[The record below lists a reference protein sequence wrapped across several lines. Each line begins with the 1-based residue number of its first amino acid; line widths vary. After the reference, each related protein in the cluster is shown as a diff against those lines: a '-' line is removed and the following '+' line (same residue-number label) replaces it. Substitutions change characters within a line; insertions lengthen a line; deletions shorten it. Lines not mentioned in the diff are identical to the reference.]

1 MCLRIDSVFTEM
13 VHLFHKDGEAPRK
26 EGKKMTTATMT
37 KIDQA
42 VMLVIADGECA
53 VPQYNEFGGVDVW
66 TEGQAGYITT
76 SRQTYFAEGVRVSL
90 DDETIN
96 VIKFVGKAFVAAKVT
111 LSGDVSVEL
120 LRKVIKGL
128 L

>member
-1 MCLRIDSVFTEM
+1 
-13 VHLFHKDGEAPRK
+13 
-26 EGKKMTTATMT
+26 MTTATAT
-37 KIDQA
+37 AKIDQA

-66 TEGQAGYITT
+66 TEAQAGYITRNGQ
-76 SRQTYFAEGVRVSL
+76 SYFAEGVRVSL

-96 VIKFVGKAFVAAKVT
+96 VIKFVGKAFVASKVT
-111 LSGDVSVEL
+111 LNGDISVEL
-120 LRKVIKGL
+120 LRKIIKGL